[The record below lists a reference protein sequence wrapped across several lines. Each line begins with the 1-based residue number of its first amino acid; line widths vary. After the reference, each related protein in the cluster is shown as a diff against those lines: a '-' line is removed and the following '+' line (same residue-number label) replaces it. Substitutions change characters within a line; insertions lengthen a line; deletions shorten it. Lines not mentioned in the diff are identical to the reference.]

1 MRAVVN
7 PLYRISQMVYLGS
20 QFPDFMPQGV
30 GNVFL
35 ELVDVHLRQVHVFL
49 AVVGL
54 QALNLLTMAAA
65 VEQPAAT
72 SDEG

>member
-1 MRAVVN
+1 MG
-7 PLYRISQMVYLGS
+7 YFGS

-30 GNVFL
+30 GDVFL

-54 QALNLLTMAAA
+54 QAFDLLPMTAA

-72 SDEG
+72 GDEG

>member
-7 PLYRISQMVYLGS
+7 LLYRISQMGYFSS

-35 ELVDVHLRQVHVFL
+35 EFVDIHLRQIHVLL
-49 AVVGL
+49 AVVGAE
-54 QALNLLTMAAA
+54 ALDLLTMAAA

-72 SDEG
+72 GDEG